1 MNKEPSVNTNLSH
14 YRIVSKIGAG
24 GMGEVYLAEDSRL
37 GRRVAIKIL
46 PPLFTADAD
55 RLQRFQQEARAAS
68 ALNHPNILTIH
79 EIGETADQGFY
90 IATEFIDGETL
101 REKLQRE
108 RLTVEEALDV
118 ALQTASA
125 LSAAHE
131 AGIIHRDIK
140 PENIMIRRDGIVKVL
155 DFGLAKLT
163 EENKSAIDTE
173 AETRAQVKTAPG
185 VIMGT
190 VQYMSPEQARGK
202 VTDART
208 DIWSLG
214 CVLYEMITARAAFS
228 GETVADLIA
237 DIVKSN
243 PAPLSEFSD
252 EVPERL
258 EEIVSKTLEKNTDE
272 RYQTAKDLLIDLRR
286 LKRKLDFESE
296 MERSHAPAKRSSEAA
311 LKTSDERKTLI
322 VATDTTQSAE
332 LNKQTVSSAEYIATE
347 IKRHKTGAIIASVI
361 LLFVIPFLGYSLYRF
376 IQISSKQP
384 EQTANQIAPSNLK
397 IQRLTGNGKVS
408 RAAISPDGKFL
419 AYVQNEGGQQSLW
432 TKQISTNSNVQTVA
446 PGVMEQFDNLTFT
459 PDGSFIYFAGKN
471 MENRSNT
478 IFRVPTLGGSLSK
491 IISNARSVSFSP
503 DGKQIVFGRWDA
515 KTAESVLII
524 ANADGTNERKLT
536 SLFDNFY
543 FSGALGWSPD
553 GKLIA
558 SGVGDDKKLERKQTV
573 AVIEVSSG
581 ALKELSEYKW
591 DSIDSLTWL
600 PDMSGMIFSAD
611 DTGGGDGVSKLF
623 EISYPS
629 GESRRMTQ
637 NLTDY
642 SRVSLTA
649 DGKTLISVESDFTS
663 SIWVSPNADLSRAT
677 QITTGKANYARGI
690 AWTPDKRIVYIAN
703 TSGIEEVWIINA
715 DGSNQKQLT
724 NDGRLKYTPV
734 VSPDGCYIVY
744 ATSQGGNDLW
754 RINIDGSNQTLLT
767 GKPADEA
774 NPDISPDGKW
784 IVYSAWTFGKQAI
797 WRMPIEG
804 GEAQRLTDFESKEP
818 HVSPDGRFIACFF
831 ADEKNVTHLGI
842 IPSDGG
848 ALIKTFD
855 VPTTVETDM
864 SPKWTP
870 DGRGITLIDERAGI
884 GNLWVQ
890 PVDGG
895 APKQLTDFKQNGIHR
910 REWTRDGKQVAIV
923 RGEGNSDA
931 IMITDFR

>member
-1 MNKEPSVNTNLSH
+1 
-14 YRIVSKIGAG
+14 
-24 GMGEVYLAEDSRL
+24 
-37 GRRVAIKIL
+37 
-46 PPLFTADAD
+46 
-55 RLQRFQQEARAAS
+55 
-68 ALNHPNILTIH
+68 
-79 EIGETADQGFY
+79 
-90 IATEFIDGETL
+90 
-101 REKLQRE
+101 
-108 RLTVEEALDV
+108 
-118 ALQTASA
+118 
-125 LSAAHE
+125 
-131 AGIIHRDIK
+131 DIK

-155 DFGLAKLT
+155 DFGLAKLI

-190 VQYMSPEQARGK
+190 VQYMSPEQTRGK

-214 CVLYEMITARAAFS
+214 CVLYEMIAARAAFS

-243 PAPLSEFSD
+243 PAPLSQFSD

-286 LKRKLDFESE
+286 LKKKLDFESE
-296 MERSHAPAKRSSEAA
+296 MGRSHAPARRSSEAV
-311 LKTSDERKTLI
+311 LKTGNERKTLI
-322 VATDTTQSAE
+322 AAADTTQSAE

-384 EQTANQIAPSNLK
+384 EQTANQTASGNLK

-408 RAAISPDGKFL
+408 EAAISPDGKFL
-419 AYVQNEGGQQSLW
+419 AYVQNEGGQRSLW
-432 TKQISTNSNVQTVA
+432 VKQISTNSNVQVIA
-446 PGVMEQFDNLTFT
+446 PALVEKYTSLTFT
-459 PDGSFIYFAGKN
+459 PDGSYIYFNGINA
-471 MENRSNT
+471 ENPSNT

-491 IISNARSVSFSP
+491 VTSNVWGVSISPN
-503 DGKQIVFGRWDA
+503 GKQLVFLRWDA
-515 KTAESVLII
+515 NTTENAVFV
-524 ANADGTNERKLT
+524 ANVDGTSERKIALRVGN
-536 SLFDNFY
+536 LY
-543 FSGALGWSPD
+543 FQNSVAWSPD

-558 SGVGDDKKLERKQTV
+558 CGIGDGKKPERQQAI
-573 AVIEVSSG
+573 AVIGVSDG
-581 ALKELSEYKW
+581 ELKELSEYKW
-591 DSIDSLTWL
+591 DGIDSVAWL
-600 PDMSGMIFSAD
+600 ADMSGIVFSAD
-611 DTGGGDGVSKLF
+611 DSGGGEGVSRLF
-623 EISYPS
+623 EIPYPD
-629 GESRRMTQ
+629 GEERRLTQ

-642 SRVSLTA
+642 STVTLTA
-649 DGKTLISVESDFTS
+649 DGKMLVAVESDFTS
-663 SIWVSPNADLSRAT
+663 SVWVSPNADPNRAQ

-703 TSGIEEVWIINA
+703 TSGIEEVWMMNA

-724 NDGRLKYTPV
+724 NDGRIKYTPV
-734 VSPDGCYIVY
+734 VSPDGQYIVY
-744 ATSQGGNDLW
+744 ATSQGGYDLW
-754 RINIDGSNQTLLT
+754 RVRLDGSNQILLT
-767 GKPADEA
+767 GKDAEEA

-784 IVYSAWTFGKQAI
+784 VVYSALASGKQTL

-804 GEAQRLTDFESKEP
+804 GEAQQLTDFHSTEP
-818 HVSPDGRFIACFF
+818 HVSPDGKFISCFF
-831 ADEKNVTHLGI
+831 RDEKNIWRIAV
-842 IPSDGG
+842 IPFEGG
-848 ALIKTFD
+848 APIKTFD
-855 VPTTVETDM
+855 VSQTVDIDM

-870 DGRGITLIDERAGI
+870 DGRSITFMDRRG
-884 GNLWVQ
+884 GVPNLWLQ